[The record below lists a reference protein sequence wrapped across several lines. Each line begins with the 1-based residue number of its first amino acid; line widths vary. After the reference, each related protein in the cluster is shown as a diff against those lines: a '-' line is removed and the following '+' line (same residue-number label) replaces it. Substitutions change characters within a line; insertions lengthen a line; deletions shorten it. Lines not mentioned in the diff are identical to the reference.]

1 MQNEQ
6 NKAIV
11 TTLNSLME
19 INNDRVEGY
28 KHALKETE
36 DTDLKELFKE
46 MAEHSFKFKNELADE
61 IIKAGGEPTG
71 GTTNS
76 GKLYRAWMDLRAAI
90 TKKDRAAIVDSCE
103 FGEDAAHEVYEMA
116 AKEDGLPQP
125 IKNLVDQQRQSLHQ
139 DHIAIKQLR
148 DSLKSK

>member
-1 MQNEQ
+1 MQNEK
-6 NKAIV
+6 NSDVVSA
-11 TTLNSLME
+11 LNPLME

-36 DTDLKELFKE
+36 DTDLKNLFKD

-76 GKLYRAWMDLRAAI
+76 GKLYRAWMDLKAAV
-90 TKKDRAAIVDSCE
+90 TQKDRAAILSSCE

-116 AKEDGLPQP
+116 AKKDDLPQP
-125 IKNLVDQQRQSLHQ
+125 VKNLIEQQRQSLHA
-139 DHIAIKQLR
+139 DHLAIKQLR
-148 DSLKSK
+148 DSQKSK